1 MSFFMLRIGGG
12 LIALVGGFF
21 YITFMFSF
29 SFASAMTGIAGWA
42 FMIPIAVLSFGLL
55 MLSAFVSFRTER
67 RHKVLGIWRAD

>member
-1 MSFFMLRIGGG
+1 MSFFIAEDGGG

-21 YITFMFSF
+21 YITFMFVFLCFCNDWDS
-29 SFASAMTGIAGWA
+29 SWA